1 MCFILDDILSPG
13 QVGRDGVALLVAL
26 MDLPVCARDAR
37 QGREIF
43 LTCSMRSVQLQRA
56 QVFLAVT
63 GTLTN

>member
-37 QGREIF
+37 KGNLSDMLHAQ
-43 LTCSMRSVQLQRA
+43 RSTTEG
-56 QVFLAVT
+56 T
-63 GTLTN
+63 GFPSSHWDSC